1 MHEVIDY
8 TSEYRDPYSNGDV
21 MAAHGRWK
29 DFFVLIDL
37 GDNRVKRAD
46 GKKGRY
52 LLRDLS
58 LSVVCEH
65 SRDEAFACVQAND
78 WSYWTGTEI
87 SAKMRKDLANGK
99 KTLFDLFRGY

>member
-8 TSEYRDPYSNGDV
+8 TSEYRATYGGHNI
-21 MAAHGRWK
+21 MAAHGRGK
-29 DFFVLIDL
+29 EFYVLIDL
-37 GDNRVKRAD
+37 GDDRVKRAD

-52 LLRDLS
+52 MLRDLS
-58 LSVVCEH
+58 LSVACEH
-65 SRDEAFACVQAND
+65 SRDGAFACVWADD

-87 SAKMRKDLANGK
+87 SAKMRRDLASGK